1 MLENSVGLRVLVVD
15 DECLIADTLALILN
29 RKGFETTA
37 VYSGEKAVEVAIA
50 LKPDVLISDVIM
62 KGITGIEAAI
72 RISATLPACRVILF
86 SGNAATNDLLAGANR
101 RDTISRC
108 WPKRFIRR
116 LCSTACPPPEKRL
129 NANTK
134 YLWICKGLAG

>member
-86 SGNAATNDLLAGANR
+86 SGNAATNDLLAGAESKGHHFEMLAKPVHPQALL
-101 RDTISRC
+101 D
-108 WPKRFIRR
+108 R
-116 LCSTACPPPEKRL
+116 LSAARK
-129 NANTK
+129 AS
-134 YLWICKGLAG
+134 